1 MNSATENVKFQTSC
15 SLLGEELKVIVA
27 FPSATY
33 FLVHVAACVVNAI
46 LTMAIVFLNSV
57 VVMAYWNS
65 PKLKEKVCYFLIM
78 VLSLVDL
85 GVGTIGTPIFTL
97 SIASEIIGTASCG
110 LLLANI
116 KITLLLIGLSV
127 ATLSSIN
134 IERCISIVH
143 PIVHRNK
150 VTKKR
155 LLISVVLIWILC
167 IIIIGVSLLE
177 RRIASFLY
185 SIYLFH
191 FPVLT
196 VYVYARIF
204 FAIKTPRRHL
214 TSPTSENKLA
224 TYDRV
229 LAQKGSELKSRRR
242 LLQDIKLLKT
252 CFVIIICFFV
262 CSVPLPLLVAV
273 NVTGLNGSISRTW
286 GMTFLTMNSCINSV
300 ILLYR
305 NKILRNETKRILNKV
320 TCKS

>member
-1 MNSATENVKFQTSC
+1 MNLTTENVKFQKSC
-15 SLLGEELKVIVA
+15 YLLGEELKVIVA

-155 LLISVVLIWILC
+155 LLISVVLIWTLC

-177 RRIASFLY
+177 SRIAGFLY

-191 FPVLT
+191 FPILT

-204 FAIKTPRRHL
+204 FVIKTQRRHL
-214 TSPTSENKLA
+214 TTP
-224 TYDRV
+224 RV
-229 LAQKGSELKSRRR
+229 LAQKCSELKSRRR

-252 CFVIIICFFV
+252 CFVVIICFFV
-262 CSVPLPLLVAV
+262 CSLPLPLLVAV
-273 NVTGLNGSISRTW
+273 NVTELNGSISRTW
-286 GMTFLTMNSCINSV
+286 GMTFLTMNSCLNSV
-300 ILLYR
+300 ILFYR

-320 TCKS
+320 ICNS